1 MAGRHAICREC
12 LHARVRLGGGE
23 AEAYCEL
30 GHGTPRKAYL
40 LTRSRYPKSFRQAED
55 CSGYTP
61 AEEKPLVD

>member
-1 MAGRHAICREC
+1 MARRHAFCREC
-12 LHARVRLGGGE
+12 VHARVRLADGE
-23 AEAYCEL
+23 PEAYCRL

-55 CSGYTP
+55 CYGYCP